1 MAGSAQ
7 RVRLDHRGSAV
18 MMAQIFK
25 VAKDN
30 DCSRVEWTTDDDN
43 AEAQCFYEKLGV
55 TANL

>member
-1 MAGSAQ
+1 
-7 RVRLDHRGSAV
+7 